1 MLLPCSVFPAPHLL
15 SSFSF
20 PSPLPSIFSNFLS
33 SNNGKLSCTGSSPPF
48 SHFLPCK
55 GKKKVRRPPSCCPL
69 PAVAVLHAEFPAFS
83 ETRQLGRGAAGAWAF
98 PPPPQT
104 SRSGTPQGQVLLSLG
119 TPQDE
124 GQGAVNWPQSECES
138 VCVCECVSVRRGE
151 GGDAV
156 TAGIPFSFPKL
167 PVFIP
172 FPVVSNYRLFFVFGK
187 PQEQALWGQGCFP
200 PLSSSLCSSLCK
212 LCNLSAG
219 APSSEASSFKLLQGE
234 G

>member
-138 VCVCECVSVRRGE
+138 VCVCECETGGGRGCC
-151 GGDAV
+151 DCWDPIQFPQI
-156 TAGIPFSFPKL
+156 TCFYPFSRRLKL
-167 PVFIP
+167 SFVFCLWETTGT
-172 FPVVSNYRLFFVFGK
+172 SSLGTRLF
-187 PQEQALWGQGCFP
+187 P
-200 PLSSSLCSSLCK
+200 SSLLVPLFQPLQTVQSFSRRSL
-212 LCNLSAG
+212 LRG
-219 APSSEASSFKLLQGE
+219 FEF
-234 G
+234 